1 MSSSIGTN
9 VVADDNEM
17 YQLIQGI
24 LNTWERLLQDK
35 DNDIYKKMIKD
46 LGDYVG
52 NKGTLVYAVVPQ
64 KFIKDIE
71 AQLQKEHISYMLLP
85 TETGDMGIAVKD
97 KDKDRFYEIQ
107 DNVMSL
113 STDYYAEL
121 TDPYKFLDFCKGNP
135 RMKNLDVPVFE
146 FSSNEARLMAQIN
159 MNQRGVLPVY
169 DDRNQ
174 KVYTVPD
181 KLFDR
186 DGDLVDA
193 IFSTG
198 ADFARCEMDEDY
210 KETKF
215 AQVRYD
221 RDTTNQFIQN
231 FRNGKSCYLA
241 DIYNG
246 SGIDL
251 NIDYNGDIS
260 VIENGVKNVI
270 ITAEEAKHV
279 DNTVLYAQLSKYTS
293 KINNMSIMNEAAF
306 NYTKLNKSGMTIED
320 KDKQKIKNDLIQKDN
335 RLILRPEQEKT
346 VAKAYSEMG
355 KDLDTIFSV
364 TLAQANKDVMEM
376 RNVKY
381 KTQEE
386 LMRAKKNRVIDILQ
400 TKGNSVIEDFLK
412 NPITIL
418 DDENNEI
425 SEIISV
431 ADKKELINK
440 IIDSVDDIIGNS
452 STELN
457 MKLVKQKE
465 LEEELNRQ
473 AEFNREKQ
481 NEKEN
486 DREDEEPEHNR

>member
-181 KLFDR
+181 KLFDK

-221 RDTTNQFIQN
+221 RDTTNQFIRN

-241 DIYNG
+241 DIYNS

-270 ITAEEAKHV
+270 ITAEEAKRV

-306 NYTKLNKSGMTIED
+306 NYTKSHNDKESLREILKD
-320 KDKQKIKNDLIQKDN
+320 KDSKIKFRPKHQKE
-335 RLILRPEQEKT
+335 I
-346 VAKAYSEMG
+346 AKAYSKMG
-355 KDLDTIFSV
+355 TDLDTIFSV

-376 RNVKY
+376 HNAKY

-386 LMRAKKNRVIDILQ
+386 LMRAKKNRVIEILQ
-400 TKGNSVIEDFLK
+400 TEGNSVIEDFLK
-412 NPITIL
+412 PK
-418 DDENNEI
+418 EG
-425 SEIISV
+425 EIISV

-452 STELN
+452 STELS

-481 NEKEN
+481 NEEEN
-486 DREDEEPEHNR
+486 DREDEEPEHSR

>member
-52 NKGTLVYAVVPQ
+52 NKGTLVYAVVPN

-231 FRNGKSCYLA
+231 FRNGKTCYLA

-260 VIENGVKNVI
+260 IIKNGVKNVI
-270 ITAEEAKHV
+270 ITAEEAKRV

-293 KINNMSIMNEAAF
+293 KINNMSIMNESAF
-306 NYTKLNKSGMTIED
+306 NYTKSHNDEESLREILKD
-320 KDKQKIKNDLIQKDN
+320 KDSKIKF
-335 RLILRPEQEKT
+335 RPEHQKEI
-346 VAKAYSEMG
+346 AKAYSEMG
-355 KDLDTIFSV
+355 TDLDTIFSV

-400 TKGNSVIEDFLK
+400 TEGNSVIEDFLK
-412 NPITIL
+412 PK
-418 DDENNEI
+418 EG
-425 SEIISV
+425 EIISV

-486 DREDEEPEHNR
+486 DREDEDPEHSR

>member
-107 DNVMSL
+107 NNVMSL

-181 KLFDR
+181 KLFDK

-241 DIYNG
+241 DIYNS

-270 ITAEEAKHV
+270 ITAEEAKRV

-293 KINNMSIMNEAAF
+293 KINNMSIMNESAF
-306 NYTKLNKSGMTIED
+306 NYTKSHNDKESLREILKD
-320 KDKQKIKNDLIQKDN
+320 KDSKIKFRPKHQKE
-335 RLILRPEQEKT
+335 I
-346 VAKAYSEMG
+346 AKAYSKMG
-355 KDLDTIFSV
+355 TDLDTIFSV

-376 RNVKY
+376 HNAKY

-386 LMRAKKNRVIDILQ
+386 LMRAKKNRVIEILQ
-400 TKGNSVIEDFLK
+400 TEGNSVIEDFLK
-412 NPITIL
+412 PK
-418 DDENNEI
+418 EG
-425 SEIISV
+425 EIISV

-452 STELN
+452 STELS

-486 DREDEEPEHNR
+486 DREDEEPEHSR

>member
-181 KLFDR
+181 KLFDK

-231 FRNGKSCYLA
+231 FRNGKSCYLS

-270 ITAEEAKHV
+270 ITAEEAKRV

-306 NYTKLNKSGMTIED
+306 NYTKSHNDKESLREILKD
-320 KDKQKIKNDLIQKDN
+320 KDSKIKFRPKHQKE
-335 RLILRPEQEKT
+335 I
-346 VAKAYSEMG
+346 AKAYSKMG
-355 KDLDTIFSV
+355 TDLDTIFSV

-376 RNVKY
+376 HNAKY

-386 LMRAKKNRVIDILQ
+386 LMRAKKNRVIEILQ
-400 TKGNSVIEDFLK
+400 TEGNSVIEDFLK
-412 NPITIL
+412 PK
-418 DDENNEI
+418 EG
-425 SEIISV
+425 EIISV

-452 STELN
+452 STELS

-486 DREDEEPEHNR
+486 DREDEEPEHSR

>member
-181 KLFDR
+181 KLFDK

-241 DIYNG
+241 DIYNS

-270 ITAEEAKHV
+270 ITAEEAKRV

-306 NYTKLNKSGMTIED
+306 NYTKSHNDKESLREILKD
-320 KDKQKIKNDLIQKDN
+320 KDSKIKFRPKHQKE
-335 RLILRPEQEKT
+335 I
-346 VAKAYSEMG
+346 AKAYSKMG
-355 KDLDTIFSV
+355 TDLDTIFSV

-376 RNVKY
+376 HNAKY

-386 LMRAKKNRVIDILQ
+386 LMRAKKNRVIEILQ
-400 TKGNSVIEDFLK
+400 TEGNSVIEDFLK
-412 NPITIL
+412 PK
-418 DDENNEI
+418 EG
-425 SEIISV
+425 EIISV

-452 STELN
+452 STELS

-486 DREDEEPEHNR
+486 DREDEEPEHSR

>member
-181 KLFDR
+181 KLFDK

-270 ITAEEAKHV
+270 ITAEEAKRV

-306 NYTKLNKSGMTIED
+306 NYTKSHNDKESLREILKD
-320 KDKQKIKNDLIQKDN
+320 KDSKIKFRPKHQKE
-335 RLILRPEQEKT
+335 I
-346 VAKAYSEMG
+346 AKAYSKMG
-355 KDLDTIFSV
+355 TDLDTIFSV

-376 RNVKY
+376 HNAKY

-386 LMRAKKNRVIDILQ
+386 LMRAKKNRVIEILQ
-400 TKGNSVIEDFLK
+400 TEGNSVIEDFLK
-412 NPITIL
+412 PK
-418 DDENNEI
+418 EG
-425 SEIISV
+425 EIISV

>member
-181 KLFDR
+181 KLFDK

-198 ADFARCEMDEDY
+198 ADFARCEMDKDY

-270 ITAEEAKHV
+270 ITAEEAKRV

-306 NYTKLNKSGMTIED
+306 NYTKSHNDKESSREILKD
-320 KDKQKIKNDLIQKDN
+320 KDSKIKFRPKHQKE
-335 RLILRPEQEKT
+335 IAE
-346 VAKAYSEMG
+346 AYSKMG
-355 KDLDTIFSV
+355 TDLDTIFSV

-376 RNVKY
+376 HNAKY

-386 LMRAKKNRVIDILQ
+386 LMRAKKNRVIEILQ
-400 TKGNSVIEDFLK
+400 TEGNSVIEDFL
-412 NPITIL
+412 NPK
-418 DDENNEI
+418 EG
-425 SEIISV
+425 EIISV

>member
-181 KLFDR
+181 KLFDK

-241 DIYNG
+241 DIYNS

-270 ITAEEAKHV
+270 ITAEEAKRV

-306 NYTKLNKSGMTIED
+306 NYTKSHNDKESLREILKD
-320 KDKQKIKNDLIQKDN
+320 KDSKIKFRPKHQKE
-335 RLILRPEQEKT
+335 I
-346 VAKAYSEMG
+346 AKAYSKMG
-355 KDLDTIFSV
+355 TDLDTIFSV

-376 RNVKY
+376 HNAKY

-386 LMRAKKNRVIDILQ
+386 LMRAKKNRVIEILQ
-400 TKGNSVIEDFLK
+400 TEGNSVIEDFLK
-412 NPITIL
+412 PK
-418 DDENNEI
+418 EG
-425 SEIISV
+425 EIISV

-486 DREDEEPEHNR
+486 DREDEEPEHSR

>member
-121 TDPYKFLDFCKGNP
+121 TDPYKFLDFCKSNP

-181 KLFDR
+181 KLFDK

-270 ITAEEAKHV
+270 ITAEEAKRV

-306 NYTKLNKSGMTIED
+306 NYTKSHNDKESLLEILKD
-320 KDKQKIKNDLIQKDN
+320 KDSKIKFRPKHQKE
-335 RLILRPEQEKT
+335 I
-346 VAKAYSEMG
+346 AKAYSKMG
-355 KDLDTIFSV
+355 TDLDTIFSV

-376 RNVKY
+376 RNAKY

-386 LMRAKKNRVIDILQ
+386 LMRAKKNRVIEILQ
-400 TKGNSVIEDFLK
+400 TEGNSVIEDFLK
-412 NPITIL
+412 PK
-418 DDENNEI
+418 EG
-425 SEIISV
+425 EIISV

-486 DREDEEPEHNR
+486 DREDEEPEHSR

>member
-1 MSSSIGTN
+1 
-9 VVADDNEM
+9 
-17 YQLIQGI
+17 
-24 LNTWERLLQDK
+24 
-35 DNDIYKKMIKD
+35 
-46 LGDYVG
+46 
-52 NKGTLVYAVVPQ
+52 
-64 KFIKDIE
+64 
-71 AQLQKEHISYMLLP
+71 
-85 TETGDMGIAVKD
+85 
-97 KDKDRFYEIQ
+97 
-107 DNVMSL
+107 
-113 STDYYAEL
+113 
-121 TDPYKFLDFCKGNP
+121 
-135 RMKNLDVPVFE
+135 MKNLDVPVFE

-181 KLFDR
+181 KLFDK

-270 ITAEEAKHV
+270 ITVEEAKRV

-306 NYTKLNKSGMTIED
+306 NYTKSHNDKESLREILKD
-320 KDKQKIKNDLIQKDN
+320 KDSKIKFIPKHQKE
-335 RLILRPEQEKT
+335 I
-346 VAKAYSEMG
+346 AKAYSKMG
-355 KDLDTIFSV
+355 TDLDTIFSV

-376 RNVKY
+376 HNAKY

-386 LMRAKKNRVIDILQ
+386 LMRAKKNRVIEILQ
-400 TKGNSVIEDFLK
+400 TEGNSVIEDFLK
-412 NPITIL
+412 PK
-418 DDENNEI
+418 EG
-425 SEIISV
+425 EIISV

-452 STELN
+452 STELS